1 MKTLKLRFNANQIT
15 VLTKNQIELFFKSI
29 KFIILISTFIILSLV
44 VNIFGFL
51 IINSNLKL
59 FSPNEKITYIN
70 LLVIINSIFLVIQTI
85 YLTVSCFISQIKNN
99 VHITELR
106 YGYKVKNIYLSRLFF
121 VLSVSFCSLLVMF
134 LISSIF
140 FAIGKSQDSYQ
151 AIYLYR
157 LYISSFAWYA
167 SFIFLALVVTIIL
180 SRFLPE
186 SATSIIATILAFLFL
201 FFPAISGF
209 LGNFSSNFAGNNMD
223 YDERDDALLLIKE
236 DYQRKLITNMEND
249 ETLKN
254 IYSDFDFV
262 NQNTRISWNELVA
275 GPKLWNLSDSE
286 NSQIENYNNFYQS
299 IVMTLR
305 QGPQIT
311 SWDIIPE
318 ISSVAHIKAKEPI
331 GKVVQK
337 IITNKASEKY
347 NYLLN
352 FIIKATKNYE
362 VLKSVNVFFQYLD
375 DYSANE
381 KEFIKANFTSDEYYF
396 IKTLNTLL
404 FSIIERKSD
413 DVTSY
418 NSYDDWM
425 SDIKSRIKK
434 HRISNIFNPLYHFSL
449 MFNGV
454 NYHNEFLYD
463 AFSQQQIAYG
473 IVPNI
478 DFTGNLNDL
487 NQPFKLKRIVPTE
500 AIYLFYWA
508 LGAGLIW
515 LSYLRFNKKARK

>member
-85 YLTVSCFISQIKNN
+85 YLTVSCFITQIKNN

-121 VLSVSFCSLLVMF
+121 VLSVSLCSLLVMF

-209 LGNFSSNFAGNNMD
+209 LGNFTIVIVD
-223 YDERDDALLLIKE
+223 YDYYDLRHDALLLIKE

-249 ETLKN
+249 ETLKS

-262 NQNTRISWNELVA
+262 NIQIVKSWNELVA

-299 IVMTLR
+299 IVMALR

-311 SWDIIPE
+311 SWDIMPE

-337 IITNKASEKY
+337 IITNKAMEKY

-362 VLKSVNVFFQYLD
+362 VLKSVDVFFQYLD
-375 DYSANE
+375 DYSDNE

-404 FSIIERKSD
+404 FSISERKDYDFTSNDTYSD
-413 DVTSY
+413 R
-418 NSYDDWM
+418 NG
-425 SDIKSRIKK
+425 IKSRIKK
-434 HRISNIFNPLYHFSL
+434 SQISNIFNPLYHFSL

-454 NYHNEFLYD
+454 DYHNEFLYD

-500 AIYLFYWA
+500 AIYLFYWV

-515 LSYLRFNKKARK
+515 LSYLRFNKKVRK

>member
-209 LGNFSSNFAGNNMD
+209 LGNFTIFIVD
-223 YDERDDALLLIKE
+223 YDYYDRRDDALLLIKE

-337 IITNKASEKY
+337 IITNKAMEKY

-404 FSIIERKSD
+404 FSIIERKDYDFTSNDTYSD
-413 DVTSY
+413 RNT
-418 NSYDDWM
+418 
-425 SDIKSRIKK
+425 IKSRIKK
-434 HRISNIFNPLYHFSL
+434 SQISNIFNPLYHFSL

-454 NYHNEFLYD
+454 DYHNEFLYD

-500 AIYLFYWA
+500 AIYLFYWV

-515 LSYLRFNKKARK
+515 LSYLRFNKKVRK